1 MRPFPAGEGRINISI
16 AGGEQPRWSG
26 AGKELF
32 FVSADRRMMSV
43 AVKATAGPQP
53 SFEAGSPQPMFEV
66 QHMGGFSNQ
75 RGSFGK
81 VSGKIM
87 LDRAAKKGSI
97 ELTIDTTSIRSF
109 NDRLD
114 AVLKGEDYFN
124 VAKYPTMTFKSSN
137 LMFDGDRLVGADGE
151 LTMLDV
157 TKPVSLKVVNFMCG
171 EHPFNK
177 KPMCGAEATATIM
190 RSEWGMKAGIPKSTS
205 DQVRLTLPVEAY
217 RE

>member
-1 MRPFPAGEGRINISI
+1 MIRPTI
-16 AGGEQPRWSG
+16 
-26 AGKELF
+26 LLLTL
-32 FVSADRRMMSV
+32 SAPLAAFAAEENYVIEPVHS
-43 AVKATAGPQP
+43 
-53 SFEAGSPQPMFEV
+53 QPMFEV

-75 RGSFGK
+75 YGSFAK

-87 LDRAAKKGSI
+87 LDRAARTGSI
-97 ELTIDTTSIRSF
+97 EVAIDTTSVRSF

-114 AVLKGEDYFN
+114 GVLKGEDYFN
-124 VAKYPTMTFKSSN
+124 VAKYPTMVFKSSN
-137 LMFDGDRLVGADGE
+137 LIFDGDRLVAAEGE

-171 EHPFNK
+171 DNPFNK

-190 RSEWGMKAGIPKSTS
+190 RSEWGMKTGIPKSSS

>member
-1 MRPFPAGEGRINISI
+1 MTRPFWLLLALAFPLTTLAAEETYVIEPVHS
-16 AGGEQPRWSG
+16 
-26 AGKELF
+26 
-32 FVSADRRMMSV
+32 
-43 AVKATAGPQP
+43 
-53 SFEAGSPQPMFEV
+53 QPMFEV

-114 AVLKGEDYFN
+114 GVLKGEDYFN

-205 DQVRLTLPVEAY
+205 DQVRLTLPIEAY
-217 RE
+217 RES